1 MGGAEIL
8 KSVMGK
14 KIIKEQVSFIYEWID
29 PTLPLFKYRGD
40 FLLSRSK
47 NEFDRRY
54 GIEKEFQE
62 KAQFHGKSVLD
73 VQLEKHKKNQ

>member
-47 NEFDRRY
+47 NEFDRLY

-62 KAQFHGKSVLD
+62 KAIKNNERV
-73 VQLEKHKKNQ
+73 EKLSAN